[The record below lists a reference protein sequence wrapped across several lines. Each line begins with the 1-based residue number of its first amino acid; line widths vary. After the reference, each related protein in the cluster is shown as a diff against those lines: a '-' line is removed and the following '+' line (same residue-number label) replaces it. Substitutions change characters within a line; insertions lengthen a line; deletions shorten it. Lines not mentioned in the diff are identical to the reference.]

1 MKYAESWESSERER
15 AKSNAYVDGET
26 IKIEKSIDELELNNE
41 WMDVDKL

>member
-1 MKYAESWESSERER
+1 MQRAEKAQREM
-15 AKSNAYVDGET
+15 ELH